1 MDRTTKQGQGKRR
14 QGNRGTGTG
23 NRGWRQGKRRQNN
36 RGTGTG
42 NREWRQ
48 VKRDRINGDRI
59 TEEQR

>member
-1 MDRTTKQGQGKRR
+1 METGKKR
-14 QGNRGTGTG
+14 QD
-23 NRGWRQGKRRQNN
+23 N

-59 TEEQR
+59 TEEQRYSNKDKVTR